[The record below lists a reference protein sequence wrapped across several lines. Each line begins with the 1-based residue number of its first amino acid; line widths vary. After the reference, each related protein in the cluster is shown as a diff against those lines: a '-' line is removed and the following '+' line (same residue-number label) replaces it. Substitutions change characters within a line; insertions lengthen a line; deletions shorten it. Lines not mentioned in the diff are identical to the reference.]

1 MPLHE
6 ASAFPAVVL
15 DIGTSYTKCGFAGEM
30 GPRYIIASQVKI
42 RTGQIRKIWDYKN
55 AEDLYEILKEFLKHL
70 YFRHITIKPQD
81 RRVVVCESLLCPT
94 VFRETL
100 AKVLFHYFEVPSVY
114 FVPSHLSALYTLGTS
129 HGLVMDVGY
138 KEASVFPIY
147 EGRPILNAYQML
159 PLAGQAI
166 HRNLKVLLQNSVNSE
181 ASDKCSVENLTE
193 EVLEDIKVRCCFVT
207 SINRAKQIFD
217 VHCGKADSNK
227 LPTPPVGLDYPLGG
241 DRFLHISGSTREE
254 ACEVL
259 FEQDNEEIS
268 LATMILDSLIKCPI
282 DVRKDLAENIVIMGG
297 TSILPGF
304 YSRLQKE
311 LYNQLNKP
319 KYIDTLKLKV
329 FKFHQPPSKEN
340 YTAWLGGAIAGAMIT
355 LPNRSVSQ
363 ETFLKTNTLPDW
375 CKIQEKNQSS
385 TEDLLKQGH
394 KILS

>member
-1 MPLHE
+1 M
-6 ASAFPAVVL
+6 
-15 DIGTSYTKCGFAGEM
+15 
-30 GPRYIIASQVKI
+30 
-42 RTGQIRKIWDYKN
+42 
-55 AEDLYEILKEFLKHL
+55 
-70 YFRHITIKPQD
+70 
-81 RRVVVCESLLCPT
+81 CPT

-100 AKVLFHYFEVPSVY
+100 AKVLFQYFEVPSVY
-114 FVPSHLSALYTLGTS
+114 FVPSHLSALYTLGVS
-129 HGLVMDVGY
+129 KGLVMDVGY

-166 HRNLKVLLQNSVNSE
+166 HRNLKVLLQNSVNAAGNGE
-181 ASDKCSVENLTE
+181 ATAKTSVENLTE
-193 EVLEDIKVRCCFVT
+193 EILEDIKVRCCFVT
-207 SINRAKQIFD
+207 SMSRAKQIFA

-227 LPTPPVGLDYPLGG
+227 LPTPPVALDYPLDG
-241 DRFLHISGSTREE
+241 DRFLHINGNTREE

-259 FEQDNEEIS
+259 FEQDNEEMS

-311 LYNQLNKP
+311 LYDQLNKT
-319 KYIDTLKLKV
+319 KYMDALKLKV

-355 LPNRSVSQ
+355 LPNRSVSR
-363 ETFLKTNTLPDW
+363 ETFLENNSLPDW
-375 CKIQEKNQSS
+375 CKIQDK
-385 TEDLLKQGH
+385 TEQY
-394 KILS
+394 